1 MPRRLLISNCA
12 EVRPLFE
19 GGVYKARGEIYIYAR
34 TRYAR
39 TIFLHVIAFSSAL
52 ASLCHFCFKLPPF
65 PHSFLVYSEP
75 SRCSPTTLSSS
86 SSIRGATPTKYY
98 YCCGIYM
105 RAAFITLTDD
115 IRAVFIRGW
124 RLFEGGVYIRK
135 YGIYGKKS
143 KLFFCQSTM

>member
-1 MPRRLLISNCA
+1 MA
-12 EVRPLFE
+12 LFE
-19 GGVYKARGEIYIYAR
+19 GGVYKARGEIS

-52 ASLCHFCFKLPPF
+52 ASLCHFCFKLLPF

-105 RAAFITLTDD
+105 RAVFITLKDD
-115 IRAVFIRGW
+115 IRAAFIRGW
-124 RLFEGGVYIRK
+124 HLFEGGVYIRNYIRK
-135 YGIYGKKS
+135 YGIYGKK
-143 KLFFCQSTM
+143 